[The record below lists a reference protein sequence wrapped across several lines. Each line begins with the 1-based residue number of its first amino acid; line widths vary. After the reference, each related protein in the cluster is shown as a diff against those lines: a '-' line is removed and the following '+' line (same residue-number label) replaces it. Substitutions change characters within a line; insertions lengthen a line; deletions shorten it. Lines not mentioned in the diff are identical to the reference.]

1 MIVAEYYVRQQ
12 KHIFVT
18 AKANSF
24 YLNQLKS
31 EIKLRVLN
39 NNQWRDYGIQLPL
52 FFDEGEHSLL
62 QKIFDSKGHF
72 LLLNIHDLIFQEGH
86 AYQDVHSLLQEIVS
100 ELNLVDEFKP
110 WITDAGTMMVTA
122 LNEHNQHYEI
132 RR

>member
-1 MIVAEYYVRQQ
+1 MIIEEYHIRQQ
-12 KHIFVT
+12 KR
-18 AKANSF
+18 AGSSYF

-39 NNQWRDYGIQLPL
+39 NNQWQDCGVQLPL
-52 FFDEGEHSLL
+52 FFDENETSLL
-62 QKIFDSKGHF
+62 QRIFEFKTHF
-72 LLLNIHDLIFQEGH
+72 LLLSIHDLIFQEGH
-86 AYQDVHSLLQEIVS
+86 AYQDVHSLLHEIVS